1 MAGTA
6 SKMFFIAIHKSVDL
20 IAIWGWR
27 FIMAMLAMIKICL
40 FPVSEACLTSHFTI
54 SQFIDIIAIRL
65 GSYKSISFAKRILIF
80 SGRGV
85 ERRLKDL
92 VRIDAGE

>member
-1 MAGTA
+1 MARAA
-6 SKMFFIAIHKSVDL
+6 SEMPFIGVDKSVYL

-27 FIMAMLAMIKICL
+27 FIMAMLSMVKVSL
-40 FPVSEACLTSHFTI
+40 FSVSEACLPSHFAI
-54 SQFIDIIAIRL
+54 SQLIYVIAIGL
-65 GSYKSISFAKRILIF
+65 GSNEPVSFAKGILVF
-80 SGRGV
+80 GRRSV